1 MFHRIFICEDDPIQL
16 LSLKQYVANYSAFH
30 ERDFSVSLATQMP
43 EEIQKFV
50 ETFAV
55 KGGIYFLDIDL
66 GVGHINGLEL
76 AEWIRKHDAE
86 AKISF
91 ITTHNEMVSKVVSR
105 HIECLSFI
113 YKDDNIENI
122 HNEISY
128 SLHEAQ
134 RRIDA
139 IEKSNERQISYRI

>member
-55 KGGIYFLDIDL
+55 RGGIYFLDIDL
-66 GVGHINGLEL
+66 GIGHINGLD
-76 AEWIRKHDAE
+76 R
-86 AKISF
+86 
-91 ITTHNEMVSKVVSR
+91 KVVS
-105 HIECLSFI
+105 
-113 YKDDNIENI
+113 
-122 HNEISY
+122 
-128 SLHEAQ
+128 
-134 RRIDA
+134 
-139 IEKSNERQISYRI
+139 